1 MSSPR
6 RLLTA
11 LACVLALALPS
22 TAAYSADDPGKS
34 LDRIVAVV
42 NDGVVL
48 ASELEAAVK
57 RTRER
62 LQRNDQR
69 VPPEAIL
76 RERLLEQLIVREIQL
91 QRAARAGIEVDDA
104 SVNNAL
110 RNMAD
115 QYNTD
120 LAGLRDRLA
129 AEGVEFD
136 RLRADVREQLIAS
149 RLRQREVASQ
159 VQVSEEEVDQALERM
174 EQASDRQTEY
184 QLRHL
189 MIAVPADASPE
200 QIESAEA
207 DARDL
212 VRQLRGGADFGRLAT
227 RVSDGPEAL
236 SGGDL
241 GWRSSTSLPGL
252 FLEALRDMSAGS
264 ISAPIRSPN
273 GFHILKLVDRRGG
286 QTQTVTEIRA
296 RHILLHESDD
306 DQADS
311 AEENG
316 DDPRQRL
323 AELRQRLEAGA
334 SFAELARAHSDDQ
347 ATASSGGD
355 LGWVGPG
362 EMTPAFQQV
371 IESLPPGSVSEP
383 FRTPYGWHLAKVI
396 DKREREDVGE
406 YRRAQARRN
415 LYEREVEQATQRWL
429 QRLRDQAYVDL
440 RLSE

>member
-1 MSSPR
+1 MPSPR

-11 LACVLALALPS
+11 LACVFALALP
-22 TAAYSADDPGKS
+22 TATAFGADDPKT

-48 ASELEAAVK
+48 ASELEAEVA

-69 VPPEAIL
+69 VPPDAVL

-129 AEGVEFD
+129 AEGVQFD

-200 QIESAEA
+200 RIESAQA

-212 VRQLRGGADFGRLAT
+212 VRRLRDGAEFGRLAT

-252 FLEALRDMSAGS
+252 FLEALREMSPGA
-264 ISAPIRSPN
+264 ISSPIRSPN
-273 GFHILKLVDRRGG
+273 GFHILKLIDRRGG
-286 QTQTVTEIRA
+286 QSQTVTEIRA
-296 RHILLHESDD
+296 RHILLREGESEGDEA
-306 DQADS
+306 ADS
-311 AEENG
+311 AGGN
-316 DDPRQRL
+316 PRRRL

-334 SFAELARAHSDDQ
+334 SFAELARTHSDDQ
-347 ATASSGGD
+347 ASASSGGD
-355 LGWVGPG
+355 LGWIGPG

-371 IESLPPGSVSEP
+371 IESLPPGSISEP

-406 YRRAQARRN
+406 YRRAQARRS

-429 QRLRDQAYVDL
+429 QRLRDQAYVEV